1 MSTTF
6 SSLWLERHSMG
17 VTYSNKRCTLRNT
30 LQDIREI
37 FSAQPFLRLRQY
49 IHVYAKYIYIY
60 IYIYICI
67 HTYIHTYIQ
76 IYIWHTWYIYVYTY
90 IYIYI
95 YIYIH
100 IHLFTNYKPKTR
112 CVGVITFLFL
122 TNISVVLH
130 NLLQCVSLQTSKN
143 TIWQNDL

>member
-1 MSTTF
+1 MYT
-6 SSLWLERHSMG
+6 
-17 VTYSNKRCTLRNT
+17 
-30 LQDIREI
+30 
-37 FSAQPFLRLRQY
+37 
-49 IHVYAKYIYIY
+49 YIYTY
-60 IYIYICI
+60 IYTNIYMTYMIYIC
-67 HTYIHTYIQ
+67 
-76 IYIWHTWYIYVYTY
+76 

-112 CVGVITFLFL
+112 CVGVNTFLFL

>member
-1 MSTTF
+1 
-6 SSLWLERHSMG
+6 MG
-17 VTYSNKRCTLRNT
+17 VTYSNKLCTLRNT

-60 IYIYICI
+60 IYIY
-67 HTYIHTYIQ
+67 TYAYIH
-76 IYIWHTWYIYVYTY
+76 IYIHIYKYIYDIHDIYMY
-90 IYIYI
+90 IHIYIYI

-112 CVGVITFLFL
+112 CVGVNTFLFL

>member
-1 MSTTF
+1 MYM
-6 SSLWLERHSMG
+6 L
-17 VTYSNKRCTLRNT
+17 N
-30 LQDIREI
+30 
-37 FSAQPFLRLRQY
+37 
-49 IHVYAKYIYIY
+49 IYIY
-60 IYIYICI
+60 IYTYVYIHIYIHIYKYIYDI
-67 HTYIHTYIQ
+67 HDIYMYIH
-76 IYIWHTWYIYVYTY
+76 

-112 CVGVITFLFL
+112 CVGVNTFLFL

>member
-1 MSTTF
+1 MYT
-6 SSLWLERHSMG
+6 
-17 VTYSNKRCTLRNT
+17 
-30 LQDIREI
+30 
-37 FSAQPFLRLRQY
+37 
-49 IHVYAKYIYIY
+49 YIYTY
-60 IYIYICI
+60 IYTNIYMTYMIYICI
-67 HTYIHTYIQ
+67 
-76 IYIWHTWYIYVYTY
+76 Y

-112 CVGVITFLFL
+112 CVGVNTFLFL